1 MTWVSWNKCLTSR
14 NSGGLGI
21 GSIHALLLFKW
32 IWCFMQ
38 NSTDLWARVI
48 KVILGNNGGIH
59 VDFLH
64 SPIQGTWS
72 GILSMINSLKLKGM
86 DFMSLCTRKVVNDA
100 SIRFWDD
107 IWCGSQ
113 PLKCV
118 FPRIHMLENDKGC
131 HVVNRI
137 SSHDWSSFLRRNSR
151 GGIEASQLMDLQ
163 HLIRDVVLTDK
174 GDSWIWS
181 PNFSKGYTVAS
192 GHHLIDKHTL
202 ELPSRVNLDKKGI
215 DVDSLLCPI
224 CHEDVE
230 TVNHLF
236 FTCDLAKDLWAL
248 LARWWELDIPFCT
261 SISEWFEWLD
271 SLSISHKAQVFV
283 EGVGG
288 TLLWSIWSFR
298 NRLVFSN
305 NPPKKALIWDSMVS
319 QSFLWFSSRNP
330 CFKFN

>member
-1 MTWVSWNKCLTSR
+1 M
-14 NSGGLGI
+14 GI
-21 GSIHALLLFKW
+21 PVPDG
-32 IWCFMQ
+32 
-38 NSTDLWARVI
+38 D
-48 KVILGNNGGIH
+48 GDGIEIFIP
-59 VDFLH
+59 VGYGAGD
-64 SPIQGTWS
+64 
-72 GILSMINSLKLKGM
+72 GM
-86 DFMSLCTRKVVNDA
+86 DIEIGDGDGKHD
-100 SIRFWDD
+100 
-107 IWCGSQ
+107 
-113 PLKCV
+113 
-118 FPRIHMLENDKGC
+118 PRNTPTHY
-131 HVVNRI
+131 
-137 SSHDWSSFLRRNSR
+137 
-151 GGIEASQLMDLQ
+151 LQ

-174 GDSWIWS
+174 VDSWIWS
-181 PNFSKGYTVAS
+181 PNISKGYTAAS
-192 GHHLIDKHTL
+192 AFHLIKNHTL

-271 SLSISHKAQVFV
+271 SLSISHKARVFI

-305 NPPKKALIWDSMVS
+305 NPPKKALIWDSIVS

-330 CFKFN
+330 CFKFNWVGWLQNPIATIASL